1 MIFRRIWREH
11 LETIKIYN
19 KNIQFKGSK
28 KIARESEMPI
38 GRRVGD
44 FEEKKYLC
52 CDKVVKLRTTTKFEG
67 GYCPFCGE
75 LVDGD

>member
-1 MIFRRIWREH
+1 
-11 LETIKIYN
+11 
-19 KNIQFKGSK
+19 
-28 KIARESEMPI
+28 MPI
-38 GRRVGD
+38 EEGWETGRQ
-44 FEEKKYLC
+44 YLC